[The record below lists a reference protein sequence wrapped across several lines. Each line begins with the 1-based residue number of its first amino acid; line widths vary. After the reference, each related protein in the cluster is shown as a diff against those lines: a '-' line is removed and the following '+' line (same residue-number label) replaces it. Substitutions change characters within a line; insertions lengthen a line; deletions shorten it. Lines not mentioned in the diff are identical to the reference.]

1 MTAAIQ
7 CPKNRITLRFGANSP
22 SVREMQKALNLR
34 LVQMDTI
41 TKHPLRIVVSG
52 YFDKETQNAV
62 KYLQGLAFLPID
74 GIVGLETWAY
84 ICEGA
89 ASLPTLSL
97 GCSGLSV
104 KSVQQA
110 LKDSGFYIGTV
121 DGIFGL
127 KTIQAVRD
135 FQIDHRL
142 IADGIIGELTWNALS
157 HLESHAIR
165 CSTNAFTYFGSVKY
179 LAI

>member
-1 MTAAIQ
+1 MTTIIQ
-7 CPKNRITLRFGANSP
+7 CPKNRATLRFGANSQ

-34 LVQMDTI
+34 LAQMDTI

-84 ICEGA
+84 ICDGA
-89 ASLPTLSL
+89 ASLPQLSN
-97 GCSGLSV
+97 GSSGPLV
-104 KSVQQA
+104 KAVQQA
-110 LKDSGFYIGTV
+110 LKDSGFYTGMV
-121 DGIFGL
+121 DGIFGM
-127 KTIQAVRD
+127 KTLFAVRD
-135 FQIDHRL
+135 FQINHRL
-142 IADGIIGELTWNALS
+142 NADCIIAEQTWEALS
-157 HLESHAIR
+157 RLEPHASK